1 MSSPGLTG
9 RGRRGKVRTRA
20 FLALALAGLLG
31 ATPPSSP
38 VADAAM
44 RGDAGEVKSLLERGA
59 DVNAA
64 QGDGMTALHWAAL
77 RNRPDLVEILA
88 DAHARIEVTTRIGG
102 FTPLHVASREGS
114 AAAIKALLGAGADP
128 NATNDTGVTPL
139 HLAAMAGTPEAISAL
154 LAKGARVDDREP
166 TFGQTPLMLAAAEGR
181 TQAVKI
187 LIEKGARVGALA
199 KEVNLMQRAAEDAAA
214 RRAREQVLDALR
226 DGALNPLTWQ
236 PTPADVAQAVNAAK
250 NTQSE
255 KASVAGVEAAN
266 AGYQG
271 GNGESNP
278 GFAAMVIVQGG
289 LSPLLFAV
297 RGGHTETVDALL
309 DGGAD
314 INQARLADNTTPI
327 LEAAI
332 NGHWDL
338 VIHLIERAADVNK
351 VSVHGAA
358 PLYAII
364 NKQWAPRSR
373 MPQPTFQQQQRS
385 DYLQVMEALLKAG
398 ADPNARLAS
407 SLWYTTYDRDNIGMD
422 YTGATP
428 FWRAA
433 YGTDVSAMELLMRY
447 GADPSLPTFRRV
459 RGGRT
464 GGGTPTTMRAATPVI
479 VAAAGA
485 QYGRGFAANDHEH
498 KADGWMPTMR
508 FLVEQVHADVNA
520 SDADG
525 YTPLHYA
532 AARGDNEMIR
542 YLVANGADVMAVAR
556 NGQTTADMAN
566 GPVQRYS
573 PFAETVALLE
583 ELGAKNNHRCVSC

>member
-1 MSSPGLTG
+1 MRGLRS
-9 RGRRGKVRTRA
+9 RGM
-20 FLALALAGLLG
+20 FALALAVLLAAKPAPG
-31 ATPPSSP
+31 TP

-44 RGDAGEVKSLLERGA
+44 RGDADAVRTLLKQGA
-59 DVNAA
+59 DPSAA
-64 QGDGMTALHWAAL
+64 QGDGMTALHWAAIQD
-77 RNRPDLVEILA
+77 RADLVGILA
-88 DAHARIEVTTRIGG
+88 EAGANIEAATRIGR

-114 AAAIKALLGAGADP
+114 AAAIKALLAAGADP
-128 NATNDTGVTPL
+128 NATNGAGVTPL
-139 HLAAMAGTPEAISAL
+139 HLAAMAGTPEAINAL
-154 LAKGARVDDREP
+154 LAKGAHVDEREP
-166 TFGQTPLMLAAAEGR
+166 AFGQTPLMLAAAEGR

-187 LIEKGARVGALA
+187 LIQRGAKVGALA
-199 KEVNLMQRAAEDAAA
+199 KEVNLVQRAAEDGAA
-214 RRAREQVLDALR
+214 RRAREQVLEAFR
-226 DGALNPLTWQ
+226 DSASNPLTWQ
-236 PTPADVAQAVNAAK
+236 PTPAQVAAAVDAARGIEG
-250 NTQSE
+250 E
-255 KASVAGVEAAN
+255 KASTAGVEAAN
-266 AGYQG
+266 AGYSG

-309 DGGAD
+309 DGGANID
-314 INQARLADNTTPI
+314 QSRLADGTTPI

-338 VIHLIERAADVNK
+338 VLHLIRRGADVNK
-351 VSVHGAA
+351 VSVQGAG

-373 MPQPTFQQQQRS
+373 MPQPTFQQQQTS

-398 ADPNARLAS
+398 ADPNARLAT

-433 YGTDVSAMELLMRY
+433 YGTDPDAMELLLRY
-447 GADPSLPTFRRV
+447 HADPSLPTILRV
-459 RGGRT
+459 RGGR
-464 GGGTPTTMRAATPVI
+464 GGVGAPAGSRLATPVI

-508 FLVEQVHADVNA
+508 LLVERVHADVNA

-542 YLVANGADVMAVAR
+542 YLVDHGADVMAVAR
-556 NGQTTADMAN
+556 NGQTTVDMAN

-573 PFAETVALLE
+573 PFPETVALLE
-583 ELGAKNNHRCVSC
+583 KLGAQNNHRCVSC

>member
-1 MSSPGLTG
+1 MPGIRSRLI
-9 RGRRGKVRTRA
+9 V
-20 FLALALAGLLG
+20 ALALVRLLG
-31 ATPPSSP
+31 ATPPNAP

-44 RGDAGEVKSLLERGA
+44 RGDADAVRSLLREGA
-59 DVNAA
+59 DVNAP

-77 RNRPDLVEILA
+77 QNRADLVDLLT
-88 DAHARIEVTTRIGG
+88 DAGARIEAETRIGG

-114 AAAIKALLGAGADP
+114 ADAIEALLGAGADP
-128 NATNDTGVTPL
+128 NATNDTGVTAL
-139 HLAAMAGTPEAISAL
+139 HLAAMAGTPEAINAL
-154 LAKGARVDDREP
+154 IARGARVDEREP
-166 TFGQTPLMLAAAEGR
+166 TYGQTPLMLAAAEGR

-187 LIEKGARVGALA
+187 LIQSGANVGARA
-199 KEVNLMQRAAEDAAA
+199 KEVNLVQRAAEDAAA
-214 RRAREQVLDALR
+214 RRAREQVLEGFR
-226 DGALNPLTWQ
+226 DSASNPLTWQ
-236 PTPADVAQAVNAAK
+236 PTPAEVAEAVKAAK
-250 NTQSE
+250 NIEGE
-255 KASVAGVEAAN
+255 KASTAGVEAAN

-297 RGGHTETVDALL
+297 RGGHTETADALL

-314 INQARLADNTTPI
+314 INQSRLADGTSAI

-338 VIHLIERAADVNK
+338 LIHLIDRGADVNK

-358 PLYAII
+358 PLYAVI

-385 DYLQVMEALLKAG
+385 DYLHVMEALLKAG
-398 ADPNARLAS
+398 ADPNARLAG

-433 YGTDVSAMELLMRY
+433 YGTDVDAMALLVRF
-447 GADPSLPTFRRV
+447 GADPGMPTFRRV
-459 RGGRT
+459 RGGRA
-464 GGGTPTTMRAATPVI
+464 GGGAPGTTRAATPVI

-508 FLVEQVHADVNA
+508 FLVEEAQADVNA

-542 YLVANGADVMAVAR
+542 YLVTHGADVMAIAR
-556 NGQTTADMAN
+556 NGQTTVDMAN

-583 ELGAKNNHRCVSC
+583 QLGAKNNHRCVSC